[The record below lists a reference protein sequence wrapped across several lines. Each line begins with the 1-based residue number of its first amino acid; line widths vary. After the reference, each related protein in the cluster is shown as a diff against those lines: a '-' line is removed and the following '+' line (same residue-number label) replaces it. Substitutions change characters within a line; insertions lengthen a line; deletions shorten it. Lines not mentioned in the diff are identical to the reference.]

1 MRVSLKL
8 AYLKEYI
15 SEEMVATFA
24 GVRNLVQYF
33 RVKEFLRYGNAP
45 LIIAVNVFSEQG
57 PNKLIG

>member
-24 GVRNLVQYF
+24 GVRNLV
-33 RVKEFLRYGNAP
+33 
-45 LIIAVNVFSEQG
+45 
-57 PNKLIG
+57 